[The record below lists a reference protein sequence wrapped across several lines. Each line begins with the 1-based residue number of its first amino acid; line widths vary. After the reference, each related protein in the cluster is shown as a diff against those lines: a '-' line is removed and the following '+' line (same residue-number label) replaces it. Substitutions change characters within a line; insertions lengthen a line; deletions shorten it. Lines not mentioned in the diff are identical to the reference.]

1 MSSKQ
6 DETNLAN
13 ARYAAA
19 VAVEAA
25 IDRGVPGAAIADA
38 FFQTACQLMAAVVGG
53 EDKVPAALRKA
64 ADLIERQQS
73 APNVV
78 N

>member
-1 MSSKQ
+1 MSKQ
-6 DETNLAN
+6 DAINIAN
-13 ARYAAA
+13 ARYATATA
-19 VAVEAA
+19 IEAA
-25 IDRGVPGAAIADA
+25 LDRGVPGEVIADA

-64 ADLIERQQS
+64 AALIERQQS
-73 APNVV
+73 APNIV